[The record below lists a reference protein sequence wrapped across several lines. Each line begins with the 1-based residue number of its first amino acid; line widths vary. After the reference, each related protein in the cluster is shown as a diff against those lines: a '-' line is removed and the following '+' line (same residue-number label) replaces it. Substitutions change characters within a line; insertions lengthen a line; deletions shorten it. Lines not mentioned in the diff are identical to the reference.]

1 MYQSTPLKYHEIV
14 QDWDVEDN
22 YDPNILEW
30 VDVNYQIMSMY
41 DDAHVKVFEEALDF
55 KWTIEAE
62 ESK

>member
-1 MYQSTPLKYHEIV
+1 M
-14 QDWDVEDN
+14 EDN